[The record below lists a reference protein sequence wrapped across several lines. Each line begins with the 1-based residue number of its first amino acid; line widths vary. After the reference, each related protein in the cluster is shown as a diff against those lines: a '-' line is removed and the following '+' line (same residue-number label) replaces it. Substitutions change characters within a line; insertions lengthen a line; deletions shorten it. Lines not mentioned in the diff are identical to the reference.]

1 VTTSF
6 VPRLVNPPDGDP
18 GLYLRLAHVGGAL
31 LFDLGEN
38 AALSPREL
46 LRVSHVFVSHTHMD
60 HFVGFDRLLR
70 LCLARERTLPL
81 YGPPGLAANVAG
93 KLAGYTWN
101 LTEAYPLVLEVREL
115 EPGRMRG
122 TRFAARDAFRAV
134 PLAEAPFTGVALEE
148 PGLRVEAETLD
159 HGIPCLAFAVQE
171 PRRLN
176 VRGGSLAELGLQPGR
191 WLTRVKQAVREGLAD
206 AEELAVED
214 GPSPRRLPLG
224 RLRERLLLE
233 APGQRVVYVTD
244 VAFSAENQRRIVSL
258 ARGADIFFCE
268 AVFLDADRAHA
279 TRRRHLTAR
288 QAGSLARQAG
298 VRRLEVFHFS
308 PRYEA
313 DPQALARE
321 AEAAFRGAL
330 EPDRPD
336 DPVPARGSAPA
347 C

>member
-1 VTTSF
+1 MTTSF

-18 GLYLRLAHVGGAL
+18 GLYLRLAHLGGAL

-38 AALSPREL
+38 GALSPREL

-101 LTEAYPLVLEVREL
+101 LTDAYPLALEVWEL
-115 EPGRMRG
+115 EAGRMRG
-122 TRFAARDAFRAV
+122 TRFTARERFRAL
-134 PLAEAPFTGVALEE
+134 PLGDAPYTGVALEE
-148 PGLRVEAETLD
+148 PSLRVEATTLD

-171 PRRLN
+171 SVRLN
-176 VRGGSLAELGLQPGR
+176 VRSGSLAELGLAPGR
-191 WLTRVKQAVREGLAD
+191 WLTRLKQAVRDGVPD
-206 AEELAVED
+206 ASELPVED
-214 GPSPRRLPLG
+214 APTTRGRRLPLG
-224 RLRERLLLE
+224 VLRQRLLLE

-244 VAFSAENQRRIVSL
+244 VAFSAANRRRIVSL
-258 ARGADIFFCE
+258 ARGADLLFCE
-268 AVFLDADRAHA
+268 AVFLDADREHA

-288 QAGSLARQAG
+288 QAGSLAREAG

-313 DPQALARE
+313 DPGALARE

-336 DPVPARGSAPA
+336 AEA
-347 C
+347 

>member
-1 VTTSF
+1 VSTSF
-6 VPRLVNPPDGDP
+6 VPRLVNPPGGDP
-18 GLYLRLAHVGGAL
+18 GLYLRLAHEGGAL

-38 AALSPREL
+38 ATLSPREL

-81 YGPPGLAANVAG
+81 YGPPGLAANVTG

-115 EPGRMRG
+115 EGERMRG
-122 TRFAARDAFRAV
+122 TRFAAREAFRPVA
-134 PLAEAPFTGVALEE
+134 LGDAPFTGAALET
-148 PGLRVEAETLD
+148 PSLRVEAVTLD

-171 PRRLN
+171 TRRLN
-176 VRGGSLAELGLQPGR
+176 VRGGSLAALGLVPGR
-191 WLTRVKQAVREGLAD
+191 WLTRLKQAVREGLPD
-206 AEELAVED
+206 ASELPVED
-214 GPSPRRLPLG
+214 APAAAPRRLPLG
-224 RLRERLLLE
+224 LLRERLLVE

-244 VAFSAENQRRIVSL
+244 VAFVAANRRRIVSL
-258 ARGADIFFCE
+258 ARGADLLFCE
-268 AVFLDADRAHA
+268 AVFLDSDRHHA

-288 QAGSLARQAG
+288 QAGSLAREAG

-313 DPQALARE
+313 DPEALARE
-321 AEAAFRGAL
+321 AEAAFRGTL
-330 EPDRPD
+330 EADRPD
-336 DPVPARGSAPA
+336 DEA
-347 C
+347 

>member
-1 VTTSF
+1 MTTSF

-18 GLYLRLAHVGGAL
+18 GLYLRLAHTGGAL

-60 HFVGFDRLLR
+60 HFVGFDRMLR

-81 YGPPGLAANVAG
+81 YGPPGLAGNVAG

-101 LTEAYPLVLEVREL
+101 LTEAYPLVIEVREL
-115 EPGRMRG
+115 EPGRMRS
-122 TRFAARDAFRAV
+122 TRFAAREAFRPV
-134 PLAEAPFTGVALEE
+134 PLGDAPFAAVALEG
-148 PGLRVEAETLD
+148 PSLRVEAATLD
-159 HGIPCLAFAVQE
+159 HGIPCLGFAVQE
-171 PRRLN
+171 SVRLN
-176 VRGGSLAELGLQPGR
+176 VRGGSLEELGLLPGR
-191 WLTRVKQAVREGLAD
+191 WLTRLKQAAR
-206 AEELAVED
+206 EELPDAQELPMED
-214 GPSPRRLPLG
+214 GPSARRRPLG
-224 RLRERLLLE
+224 WLRERLLLE

-244 VAFSAENQRRIVSL
+244 VAFNSENRRRIVSL
-258 ARGADIFFCE
+258 ARGADLLFCE

-288 QAGSLARQAG
+288 QAGSLAREAG

-330 EPDRPD
+330 APDRPD
-336 DPVPARGSAPA
+336 D
-347 C
+347 